1 MSNED
6 YLYHQYQTPFLA
18 HTLFGTM
25 MTLCSGCRNWNV
37 GGSKIPSHAILSYI
51 LKDIH
56 RWTEGAMARCP
67 VAF

>member
-6 YLYHQYQTPFLA
+6 YLYHHYQTPFFFQ
-18 HTLFGTM
+18 TLLGTM

-37 GGSKIPSHAILSYI
+37 GGSKISSHAILPCI

-56 RWTEGAMARCP
+56 RWTEG
-67 VAF
+67 